1 MVDDQ
6 FNYEGLWRRNSECNW
21 LVKTWLNEW
30 ILLLNGQRVGLI
42 DELVNNF
49 GVVDEQL
56 NSKLVK
62 RPIGW
67 FNWWINQQF
76 LMVEDEL
83 NNEGLWISELNS
95 NEFGYLTADELIDK
109 DAVTNQFT
117 EESCHWLKRIKE
129 LGGGP
134 RRGNRMN
141 NQRKDEELKRI
152 GRRRRRR
159 SCGTK
164 RLTEI
169 TG

>member
-62 RPIGW
+62 RPIGCGL
-67 FNWWINQQF
+67 I
-76 LMVEDEL
+76 DEL
-83 NNEGLWISELNS
+83 TNNFW
-95 NEFGYLTADELIDK
+95 
-109 DAVTNQFT
+109 
-117 EESCHWLKRIKE
+117 WLK
-129 LGGGP
+129 
-134 RRGNRMN
+134 MN
-141 NQRKDEELKRI
+141 WITKDCEFQ
-152 GRRRRRR
+152 
-159 SCGTK
+159 S
-164 RLTEI
+164 
-169 TG
+169 